1 MIPDTAWMLRGRCAE
16 EAHADQ
22 SVAELFFPDP
32 GGKNDAEM
40 AKALCSA
47 CAVQVDCLRFAMATA
62 VDGIWGGTTA
72 RERQEIRRKIG
83 APLPSG
89 WARPIDHGTE
99 AGAAQHRR
107 RGESP
112 CAACKEGS
120 AREHRERRRARST
133 R

>member
-1 MIPDTAWMLRGRCAE
+1 MTDWMIRGLCAE
-16 EAHADQ
+16 EAHADL

-32 GGKNDAEM
+32 GGKNDAAE
-40 AKALCSA
+40 AKELCSR
-47 CAVQVDCLRFAMATA
+47 CSVRVDCLRFAMSTA

-72 RERQEIRRKIG
+72 KERQEIRRRIG

-89 WARPIDHGTE
+89 WARPINHGTE

-112 CAACKEGS
+112 CPSCREGS
-120 AREHRERRRARST
+120 AQQRRERQYREAAK
-133 R
+133 